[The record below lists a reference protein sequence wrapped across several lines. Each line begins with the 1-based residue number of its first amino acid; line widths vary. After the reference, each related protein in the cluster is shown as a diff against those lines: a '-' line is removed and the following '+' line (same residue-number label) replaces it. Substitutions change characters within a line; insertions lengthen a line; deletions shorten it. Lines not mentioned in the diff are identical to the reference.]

1 MAYYNTP
8 GGYGYGFTNYQ
19 NPSIPNQR
27 PSINPNQF
35 MQVVMTL
42 DKNALAQLAQMARNQ
57 GISDQDIQD
66 GLKFINSL
74 R

>member
-1 MAYYNTP
+1 
-8 GGYGYGFTNYQ
+8 
-19 NPSIPNQR
+19 
-27 PSINPNQF
+27 

-42 DKNALAQLAQMARNQ
+42 DQNALAQLAQMARNQ

>member
-8 GGYGYGFTNYQ
+8 GSYGYGFTNCP

-27 PSINPNQF
+27 PQINPNQF

-42 DKNALAQLAQMARNQ
+42 DQNALAQLVQMARNQ